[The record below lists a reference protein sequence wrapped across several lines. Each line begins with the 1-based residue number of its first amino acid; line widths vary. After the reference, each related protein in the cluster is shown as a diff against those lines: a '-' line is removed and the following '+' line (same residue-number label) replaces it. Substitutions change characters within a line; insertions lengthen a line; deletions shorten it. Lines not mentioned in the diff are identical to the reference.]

1 MAAILAADI
10 GGTHSR
16 FAVFATD
23 SGRLALRDLVR
34 FKTAEARSLRA
45 LLHQAAD
52 SRLALPAGEAAA
64 VVLAVPGPVQR
75 GTFAHLA
82 NVPWDI
88 DLTGLPEYR
97 PGRMFL
103 VNDFVAQGLGCLTE
117 AASEAR
123 LVKSGSAE
131 ADGPV
136 AVIGA
141 GTGLGHC
148 ALIPDGAARYLPL
161 PSEAGHT
168 AFAFRL
174 NEELDYARYLLAKT
188 DSPYPYGDIVV
199 SGRGLRFLHEFLTGR
214 KMTPAEVAET
224 IGPDSETTAWFARFY
239 ARAARNYALT
249 VVARGGVFVSGGV
262 AAKNPYLVDNEHFR
276 QEFLD
281 SPKYRSLLE
290 AMPVR
295 LNQNEDA
302 GLWGAAAYG
311 LKALDNLPPELRP

>member
-1 MAAILAADI
+1 MAVILAADI

-16 FAVFATD
+16 FAAFTAD
-23 SGRLALRDLVR
+23 SGRLALTGVVR
-34 FKTAEARSLRA
+34 FRTANTRSVRELF
-45 LLHQAAD
+45 HQTAASSLGLSPED
-52 SRLALPAGEAAA
+52 AA
-64 VVLAVPGPVQR
+64 VTVLAVPGPVQH

-97 PGRMFL
+97 LGCMFL
-103 VNDFVAQGLGCLTE
+103 VNDFVAQGLGCVTE
-117 AASEAR
+117 AAAEAVP
-123 LVKSGSAE
+123 VKSGQAE
-131 ADGPV
+131 DDGPV
-136 AVIGA
+136 AVLGA

-148 ALIPDGAARYLPL
+148 TLLPDGAGAYRALA
-161 PSEAGHT
+161 SEAGHA

-188 DSPYPYGDIVV
+188 DAPYAYGDIVL
-199 SGRGLRFLHEFLTGR
+199 SGRGLRYLHEFLTGK
-214 KMTPAEVAET
+214 KMTPEEVGDT

-249 VVARGGVFVSGGV
+249 VVARGGLFVTGGV
-262 AAKNPYLVDNEHFR
+262 AAKNAYLVDNEHFR

-281 SPKYRSLLE
+281 SPKYRNLLE

-295 LNQNEDA
+295 LNRNEDA
-302 GLWGAAAYG
+302 GLWGAASYG
-311 LKALDNLPPELRP
+311 ARMLGGAGGAVP